1 MNIEERLLL
10 LDACKD
16 NRDLQLIEIEA
27 CKRDPKYFF
36 NTYLYTEKNATF
48 FSSDAPTE
56 VPFILFPFQ
65 EEYVDEVWESI
76 YEWSKPIQDRKPWVL
91 TNVFIE
97 KSRQMGISWVT
108 AWIKIYGFI
117 FHQHK
122 YTLISRTEWEVD
134 SPGDMDSLFEKM
146 RFMMLNLPNWL
157 IPKSYNKESWKDKS
171 NRKMNITDP
180 DTSAS
185 ITWKTANPWA
195 WRWGTRNAVFLD
207 EMAFMQFAGQIN
219 KSAASNTP
227 CRIFNST
234 PQWEFNEFYEMKLM
248 AERWEIKRL
257 RYHWTDHPHYT
268 QEWYESRI
276 KGMKPEDIA
285 QELEIN
291 YTASLKGRVY
301 PEFKQEGIQIPYD
314 HKKQLIIGIDNSHWW
329 ADPHAVIVMQI
340 NNDTHHWDIID
351 SIAMNGSVTDMAEFM
366 ACKPTFQMDDAQL
379 DFQARYRN
387 YNWQKATFITDP
399 YDTNSAMNDTTVFKE
414 YMKVWINVV
423 IPQKANKVWK
433 MIIPPKQEQIDVT
446 RKNIYKIRYDKSN
459 KDFRA
464 AIMNCRYPTSDKSTN
479 RTTAA
484 KLPIHD
490 ETSHYRTALEYIA
503 SYLEFNLPSRKKKKH
518 LADDRVQR
526 DYRTGQLIKPWL
538 NK

>member
-1 MNIEERLLL
+1 MQIPDRLML
-10 LDACKD
+10 LDKCKD
-16 NRDLQLIEIEA
+16 NPDLQLLEIEM
-27 CKRDPKYFF
+27 CKRDPIYFF
-36 NTYLYTEKNATF
+36 NTYLYTEKNSTF
-48 FSSDAPTE
+48 FAAWTPME

-65 EEYVDEVWESI
+65 EEYVSEVWESI
-76 YEWSKPIQDRKPWVL
+76 YEWSKPVEDRKPWVL

-108 AWIKIYGFI
+108 AWIKIYWFI

-134 SPGDMDSLFEKM
+134 SPWDMDSLFEKM
-146 RFMMLNLPNWL
+146 RFMMENLPNWM
-157 IPKSYNKESWKDKS
+157 IPEGYNKELGKDKS

-180 DTSAS
+180 SSNAS

-195 WRWGTRNAVFLD
+195 WRWGTRNAVFMD
-207 EMAFMQFAGQIN
+207 EMAFMQFANQIN
-219 KSAASNTP
+219 KSTASNTP

-234 PQWEFNEFYEMKLM
+234 PNGEFNEFYEMKKL
-248 AERWEIKRL
+248 AEAWQIKRL
-257 RYHWTDHPHYT
+257 RYHWSDHPFYDKA
-268 QEWYESRI
+268 WYEHKV

-291 YTASLKGRVY
+291 YTVALKGRVY
-301 PEFKQEGIQIPYD
+301 PDFKQDGINLPYD
-314 HKKQLIIGIDNSHWW
+314 PKKQLIIGIDNSHGW
-329 ADPHAVIVMQI
+329 ADPHAVIIMQI

-351 SIAMNGSVTDMAEFM
+351 SISMNWSVTDMAEFM
-366 ACKPTFQMDDAQL
+366 ACKPSFKMDDAQL

-414 YMKVWINVV
+414 YMKVWINVTT
-423 IPQKANKVWK
+423 PQRANKVWK
-433 MIIPPKQEQIDVT
+433 MVIPPKVEQIDVT
-446 RKNIYKIRYDKSN
+446 RKNIYKIRYDIRN

-464 AIMNCRYPTSDKSTN
+464 SIMNCRYPTSDRGTN

-484 KLPIHD
+484 TMPIHD

-503 SYLEFNLPSRKKKKH
+503 SYLEFNLASRKKKTH
-518 LADDRVQR
+518 ARDDRLVKDR
-526 DYRTGQLIKPWL
+526 RTWKLIKPWL
-538 NK
+538 NR